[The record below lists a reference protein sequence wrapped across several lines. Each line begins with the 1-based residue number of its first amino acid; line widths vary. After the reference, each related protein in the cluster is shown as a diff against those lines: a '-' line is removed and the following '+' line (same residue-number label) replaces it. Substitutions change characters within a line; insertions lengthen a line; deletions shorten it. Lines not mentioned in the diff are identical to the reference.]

1 MSAINEF
8 FDMGGY
14 GAYIWP
20 SYGLTAA
27 VMIVMLVVSL
37 RMLRQNEATLQSLE
51 VSIKEEPGE
60 KKT

>member
-20 SYGLTAA
+20 SYGLTAV
-27 VMIVMLVVSL
+27 VMIVMLVASL

-51 VSIKEEPGE
+51 VSIKEESGE